1 MTWHA
6 GRAHTGT
13 RAAEAGF
20 ELHVRRDDARGQ
32 LAAFFTAPPHDV
44 LASRFSLQLVCG
56 EREGAN
62 ATTGTRRLE
71 RAAANR
77 VHFFSL
83 KSEQGG
89 GSCDDLAHAGDL
101 WLQLLVERPGASARG
116 PAEVVAAVF
125 AGTASPP
132 QQPCT
137 RQKQT
142 PADESNLAEAPRR
155 NEQRAAGGTT
165 STGSAA
171 RRRRSLRELR
181 QFAQRV
187 CAFWVSLCLSACV
200 VYVRV
205 CAGTKVSSHT
215 SMCKHLRTHAVC
227 PAEGRLAAG
236 SGRAAAARLA
246 PLARSHKQEAS
257 EQLSYDKVT
266 GDDAAIY
273 CRNNGDKP
281 GTDAAFLRQD
291 TLGDPAHCA
300 QEDR

>member
-1 MTWHA
+1 MAT
-6 GRAHTGT
+6 AHTGT

-62 ATTGTRRLE
+62 ATTETRRLV

-83 KSEQGG
+83 KSEQGA
-89 GSCDDLAHAGDL
+89 GSCDNLADAGDL
-101 WLQLLVERPGASARG
+101 WLQLLVERSGASAMG

-125 AGTASPP
+125 AGTASQP

-137 RQKQT
+137 RQKWT
-142 PADESNLAEAPRR
+142 PADERNLVVAAARR
-155 NEQRAAGGTT
+155 DERRASFGTA

-187 CAFWVSLCLSACV
+187 CAFWVCLFVCLCCLCACV
-200 VYVRV
+200 CRDKGIQSYEYVQTPTHTCSLPRRRE
-205 CAGTKVSSHT
+205 ARRRIRPRSSSAPCT
-215 SMCKHLRTHAVC
+215 TGALSQAR
-227 PAEGRLAAG
+227 GQ
-236 SGRAAAARLA
+236 RAAL
-246 PLARSHKQEAS
+246 
-257 EQLSYDKVT
+257 
-266 GDDAAIY
+266 
-273 CRNNGDKP
+273 
-281 GTDAAFLRQD
+281 LRQGRGSRRRQLLPQLWRQ
-291 TLGDPAHCA
+291 TRH
-300 QEDR
+300 